1 MLFLSELYGRLS
13 LDRMN
18 DRTNFPDF
26 IQADDIFQRDA
37 KIRLY
42 DVCLYFNASAR
53 IQRLISQQNYQVEI
67 TTYEDFQDYFL
78 GGPFCYAVI
87 ETMNHR
93 NIITQTPLPSPTNTS
108 SPAFISRWCPVWP
121 ETLDTVPNGYPK
133 DYTWDE
139 GSDFWKYFIRSLN
152 ILFSAILLL
161 FCTGMVVKI
170 KGTKIKRIYVPIC
183 IRLLRIFLGRGI
195 LLIQKLVLIVFLLL
209 IPLLMG

>member
-1 MLFLSELYGRLS
+1 
-13 LDRMN
+13 MN

-87 ETMNHR
+87 DTLNYR

-139 GSDFWKYFIRSLN
+139 GSDFWKYFYQE
-152 ILFSAILLL
+152 FEY
-161 FCTGMVVKI
+161 F
-170 KGTKIKRIYVPIC
+170 
-183 IRLLRIFLGRGI
+183 IFRYPAS
-195 LLIQKLVLIVFLLL
+195 FLHGYGSQDQGNENK
-209 IPLLMG
+209 PH